1 MFDKHSKRPS
11 YSFFFWHTCFPS
23 YPLRPKGFH
32 LHFICILFFM
42 VAGRGRESKQIRER
56 KRKQFQISSSNQFL
70 GVNCTFE
77 YFIIYKLKTHYA
89 LFFKQA
95 LSHAFPKP
103 FKTEGCDWDK
113 IYASFI
119 STYLLRCYTVQL

>member
-1 MFDKHSKRPS
+1 MM
-11 YSFFFWHTCFPS
+11 
-23 YPLRPKGFH
+23 G
-32 LHFICILFFM
+32 
-42 VAGRGRESKQIRER
+42 GRGERKQED

-70 GVNCTFE
+70 GVNCAFE

-89 LFFKQA
+89 LLFKQA

-119 STYLLRCYTVQL
+119 STYLLQCYTVEL